1 MNTKAMEA
9 AIKRLIKYCGKA
21 NKEINQSIESRKLV
35 MDIEMIYSG
44 LIEIMEQ
51 RDAALKLADGWASTF
66 GFLRDNQW
74 QTSADMTAKVC
85 ADELRAIFAPKDGK

>member
-1 MNTKAMEA
+1 MNTNAMED
-9 AIKRLIKYCGKA
+9 AIKRLMKYCERA
-21 NKEINQSIESRKLV
+21 NKEVTQSIERRKLV

-85 ADELRAIFAPKDGK
+85 ADELRACFKEK